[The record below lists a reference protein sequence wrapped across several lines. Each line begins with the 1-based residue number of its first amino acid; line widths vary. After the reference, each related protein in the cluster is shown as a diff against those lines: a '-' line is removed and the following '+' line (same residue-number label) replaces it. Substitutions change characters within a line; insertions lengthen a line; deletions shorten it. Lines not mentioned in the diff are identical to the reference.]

1 MTSRGPSAGES
12 WIGLPLRRR
21 EDRRFLQGLARYV
34 DDLAL
39 PGMLYMTLLRSP
51 VAHASLQGV
60 EAAAARRLPGVLAVV
75 TAADLE
81 GQVHPL
87 PVITPAGAS
96 AAPVS
101 HPLLARQRVRYVG
114 EPIAAVLA
122 ESREAAADAVDALV
136 VEYDPLPPLP
146 DPHSAL
152 EGGVLLHEAAP
163 GNVLLRWKGGSGD
176 VAGAF
181 RAAAH
186 VVRGAFRLPRL
197 AAAPIEPRGAVAAYD
212 PRRDLLTVWGSSQ
225 DPYRPRSQ
233 LSHVLGR
240 PEERIR
246 YIVPD
251 VGGAFGSKGALAPEA
266 ALAAFLAI
274 RWGRPVKWVEGRRED
289 FAAAYQGRGMEAE
302 AELAAGAAGH
312 FLGLRARLVADLGAY
327 LHPLTPLPPVTACM
341 LLSGVYAIPN
351 VEVELLGVATTKV
364 PTGPYRGAGRPEA
377 AFIIERMVDLAAQQ
391 LCMDPVEL
399 RRRNLIPPHRFPY
412 PNGLGYT
419 YDSGDY
425 RGALDRVCVL
435 AGYAHRREEQR
446 RAREEGRLLG
456 IGVAM
461 YVERAGDALAEHA
474 RIAVRP
480 DGHVVVHPGSTAHG
494 QGHQTAF
501 AQIVADLLGV
511 DPSAVAVRQG
521 DSAHLPHGGG
531 TFASRSVTVGGSA
544 VFVAV
549 QRLRERA
556 ARIAAHLLEAAP
568 QDIVWADG
576 AFSVR
581 GSPGRA
587 VTFAEV
593 AAAAY
598 RPDRLPAGLDP
609 GLEASGEF
617 TLPGPVFPYGACVAV
632 VEVDTQTGLVQVR
645 QIVAVDDPGRV
656 INPLLA
662 EGQITG
668 AAVQGLGQALRE
680 QVVYDESGQL
690 LSATFLDY
698 GLLRAPDVP
707 PIAGEFQE
715 TPSPFNPLGAKG
727 IGEAGAI
734 GTPAAVANAVMD
746 ALQPLGVRHLDLP
759 LTPEKVWR
767 AIRDAQ
773 TPGSDAPVSSASPSG
788 I

>member
-1 MTSRGPSAGES
+1 MSREPSGAGTS
-12 WIGLPLRRR
+12 WIGRPLPRR
-21 EDRRFLQGLARYV
+21 EDRRFLQGRARYV
-34 DDLAL
+34 DDLVL
-39 PGMLYMTLLRSP
+39 PGMLHMVVLRSP
-51 VAHASLQGV
+51 VAHARLRGL
-60 EAAAARRLPGVLAVV
+60 EDAAARRIPGVVAVV

-81 GQVHPL
+81 GRVHPL
-87 PVITPAGAS
+87 PVLTPAGAS
-96 AAPVS
+96 VAPVP
-101 HPLLARQRVRYVG
+101 HPLLARDRVRYVG

-122 ESREAAADAVDALV
+122 ESRQAAADAVEALV
-136 VEYDPLPPLP
+136 LEYDSLPPLP
-146 DPHSAL
+146 DPRAAL
-152 EGGVLLHEAAP
+152 EGDILLHEAAP
-163 GNVLLRWKGGSGD
+163 GNVLLRWKGGSGN
-176 VAGAF
+176 VATAF

-233 LSHVLGR
+233 LSRVLGR

-266 ALAAFLAI
+266 ALAAFLAVLW
-274 RWGRPVKWVEGRRED
+274 RRPVKWVEGRREN
-289 FAAAYQGRGMEAE
+289 FAAAYQGRGLEAE
-302 AELAAGAAGH
+302 AELAVDAEGR

-327 LHPLTPLPPVTACM
+327 LYPLTPLPPVTASM
-341 LLSGVYAIPN
+341 LLTGVYAIPAA
-351 VEVELLGVATTKV
+351 EVELVGVATTKV

-377 AFIIERMVDLAAQQ
+377 AFIIERMVDLAAQE
-391 LCMDPVEL
+391 LRVDPVEL

-425 RGALDRVCVL
+425 RGALERACAL
-435 AGYAHRREEQR
+435 AGYTRRREEQR
-446 RAREEGRLLG
+446 RGRAEGRLLG
-456 IGVAM
+456 VGVAM
-461 YVERAGDALAEHA
+461 YVERAGDTLAEHA
-474 RIAVRP
+474 RIAVGP
-480 DGHVVVHPGSTAHG
+480 DGQVVIHPGSTAHG
-494 QGHQTAF
+494 QGHETTF
-501 AQIVADLLGV
+501 AQIVAELLGV
-511 DPSAVAVRQG
+511 DPAAVTVRQG
-521 DSAHLPHGGG
+521 DSAALPRGGG
-531 TFASRSVTVGGSA
+531 TFASRSVTVGGTA

-549 QRLRERA
+549 ERIRERA

-568 QDIVWADG
+568 ADIVWADG

-581 GSPGRA
+581 GVPGRA

-598 RPDRLPAGLDP
+598 RPERLPAGLDP

-617 TLPGPVFPYGACVAV
+617 SLPGPVFPYGACVAV
-632 VEVDTQTGLVQVR
+632 VEVDAQTGLVQVR
-645 QIVAVDDPGRV
+645 HVAAVDDPGRV
-656 INPLLA
+656 VNPLLA
-662 EGQITG
+662 EGQVTG
-668 AAVQGLGQALRE
+668 ATVQGLGQALRE

-690 LSATFLDY
+690 LTATFLDY
-698 GLLRAPDVP
+698 GLMRASDVP
-707 PIAGEFQE
+707 SIAGELQE
-715 TPSPFNPLGAKG
+715 TPSPFSPLGVKG

-759 LTPEKVWR
+759 LTAEKVWR
-767 AIRDAQ
+767 VIRDAQ
-773 TPGSDAPVSSASPSG
+773 AP
-788 I
+788 